1 MGNFTHLHVHT
12 QYSILDGAAS
22 IKGLMKKAKE
32 FGMNALAI
40 TDHGNMFGVLDFFE
54 TSKQEGIKPLL
65 GCEIYVARGSRFTK
79 DGKNMSGDHL
89 ILIAKNFKG
98 YQNLIKLNSLSF
110 DPDAFYRTSRI
121 DKELLFQYSEGLICS
136 SACLGGIIPQHIL
149 SNNIAEAEKIALEY
163 KNIFKD
169 DYYFELQNHG
179 LEEQELVNSKLSEIG
194 EKLGIKLIATN
205 DVHFVSAN
213 DFDAHKILICLNTG
227 KTISDETKLMY
238 SGNEY
243 LKSYQEME
251 LLFKDYPQ
259 AITNTQEI
267 VDKVEAYDLHREP
280 LLPIF
285 DIPESFGTLEQ
296 YKNQYPI
303 EIIKESFSEDV
314 IKEKGGYEK
323 IIRTKFENE
332 YLHFL
337 TYQGVKKRYGED
349 ISDDLQERIKFE
361 LSTIENMGFPGYFLI
376 VQDFINYAQDELDVI
391 VGPGR
396 GSAAGS
402 VVAYCLGIT
411 AIDPIKY
418 GLLFERFLNPDRIS
432 LPDVDVD
439 FDDDGRAR
447 VLEYVQQKY
456 GLDHVAQIITFGS
469 MAAKS
474 AIRDVARVLELPL
487 DQSDKLAKLVPD
499 KPGTTLEQAYKEVP
513 ELKNALEN
521 GSNLV
526 KKTLK
531 FAKELEGS
539 VRNTGTHACGVII
552 GPDDLSKYVPLTSAK
567 DSNMMVTQ
575 FEGKSIES
583 VGMIKMD
590 FLGLKTLSIIKD
602 ACSNIQ
608 KSHHI
613 HINPREIP
621 LDDLATYELF
631 QRGDS
636 IGTFQFESEGMRQHM
651 QNLKPDRFEDL
662 IAMNAL
668 YRPGPM
674 QYIPNYIA
682 RKNKREPVVYEI
694 PEIMEKYL
702 GETYGITV
710 YQEQV
715 MQLSQAIAGFSKGEA
730 DKLRKAMGKKQ
741 KEVMDK
747 LKEKFIKGSKEKE
760 LDVVLVEKIWQD
772 WEKFAEYAF
781 NKSHSTCYAYIAYQT
796 AWLKA
801 HYPAEY
807 MASVLTH
814 NLNDIKKITYYIEE
828 TQKQKIPVLGPDVNE
843 SDLNFTVNKKGEVRF
858 GLAAIKSVGEN
869 AAKEIIK
876 EREENGAFSSPFN
889 FIQRVSLKTIN
900 KRCIEAL
907 ISAGAFDCFSNIH
920 RAQYFQ
926 KFNNS
931 NNNEETFVERL
942 IKYGNR
948 FKDIENSSQVSMFGA
963 EENSVLYEPEIPYC
977 ESWSTIEQLKHE
989 KESIG
994 FYLSGHPLDKFALEQ
1009 KLFVNTKIEELSD
1022 ELTPLEDKTLFL
1034 TGTIVGCERKTTKNG
1049 KPFGKFIFEDETSSR
1064 EIALFGKD
1072 FINFNKYLIEGL
1084 FVLIKATVR
1093 KKGWGDDAS
1102 KDTLEFKILQIEQL
1116 DEVLDKYGKA
1126 IKLIIPIENIKP
1138 NFVEK
1143 ITKIAKKSKGKSHL
1157 TFFVKDVSED
1167 IEVTL
1172 KSRKHLISINKFME
1186 GIKDMIEDKTIY
1198 SYEIEKSSI

>member
-54 TSKQEGIKPLL
+54 TAQKEGIKPLL

-149 SNNIAEAEKIALEY
+149 SNNIVEAEKIALEY
-163 KNIFKD
+163 KNVFKD

-194 EKLGIKLIATN
+194 EKLDIKLIATN

-243 LKSYQEME
+243 LKSCEEME

-267 VDKVEAYDLHREP
+267 VDKVEVFDLHREP

-296 YKNQYPI
+296 YKNKYPI
-303 EIIKESFSEDV
+303 EIIKENLSEDV
-314 IKEKGGYEK
+314 IEEKGGYEK
-323 IIRTKFENE
+323 IIRTKFENA

-337 TYQGVKKRYGED
+337 TYQGVKKKYGED
-349 ISDDLQERIKFE
+349 ISEDLQERIKFE

-631 QRGDS
+631 QRGES

-715 MQLSQAIAGFSKGEA
+715 MQLSQAIAGFTKGQA

-741 KEVMDK
+741 KEVMDE
-747 LKEKFIKGSKEKE
+747 LKEKFIKGSKEKD

-801 HYPAEY
+801 HYTAEY

-869 AAKEIIK
+869 AAKEIMK
-876 EREENGAFSSPFN
+876 EREENGPFTSPFN

-948 FKDIENSSQVSMFGA
+948 YKDIENSSQVSMFGA

-977 ESWSTIEQLKHE
+977 EPWSTIEQLKHE

-1022 ELTPLEDKTLFL
+1022 DLSPLEDKTLFL
-1034 TGTIVGCERKTTKNG
+1034 TGTIVGCEKKTTKNG
-1049 KPFGKFIFEDETSSR
+1049 KPFGKFIFEDETASR

-1072 FINFNKYLIEGL
+1072 YINLNKYMIEGL

-1093 KKGWGDDAS
+1093 KKGWGDEAS

>member
-1 MGNFTHLHVHT
+1 
-12 QYSILDGAAS
+12 
-22 IKGLMKKAKE
+22 
-32 FGMNALAI
+32 
-40 TDHGNMFGVLDFFE
+40 
-54 TSKQEGIKPLL
+54 
-65 GCEIYVARGSRFTK
+65 
-79 DGKNMSGDHL
+79 
-89 ILIAKNFKG
+89 
-98 YQNLIKLNSLSF
+98 
-110 DPDAFYRTSRI
+110 
-121 DKELLFQYSEGLICS
+121 
-136 SACLGGIIPQHIL
+136 
-149 SNNIAEAEKIALEY
+149 
-163 KNIFKD
+163 
-169 DYYFELQNHG
+169 
-179 LEEQELVNSKLSEIG
+179 
-194 EKLGIKLIATN
+194 
-205 DVHFVSAN
+205 AN

-243 LKSYQEME
+243 LKSCEEME

-267 VDKVEAYDLHREP
+267 VDKVEVFDLHREP

-296 YKNQYPI
+296 YKNKYPI
-303 EIIKESFSEDV
+303 EIIKENLSEDV
-314 IKEKGGYEK
+314 IEEKGGYEK
-323 IIRTKFENE
+323 IIRTKFENA

-337 TYQGVKKRYGED
+337 TYQGVKKKYGED
-349 ISDDLQERIKFE
+349 ISEDLQERIKFE

-631 QRGDS
+631 QRGES

-715 MQLSQAIAGFSKGEA
+715 MQLSQAIAGFTKGQA

-741 KEVMDK
+741 KEVMDE
-747 LKEKFIKGSKEKE
+747 LKEKFIKGSKEKD

-801 HYPAEY
+801 HYTAEY

-869 AAKEIIK
+869 AAKEIMK
-876 EREENGAFSSPFN
+876 EREENGPFASPFN

-948 FKDIENSSQVSMFGA
+948 YKDIENSSQVSMFGA

-977 ESWSTIEQLKHE
+977 EPWSTIEQLKHE

-1022 ELTPLEDKTLFL
+1022 DLSPLEDKTLFL
-1034 TGTIVGCERKTTKNG
+1034 TGTIVGCEKKTTKNG
-1049 KPFGKFIFEDETSSR
+1049 KPFGKFIFEDETASR

-1072 FINFNKYLIEGL
+1072 YINLNKYMIEGL

-1093 KKGWGDDAS
+1093 KKGWGDEAS

-1186 GIKDMIEDKTIY
+1186 GIKDMIEDKTI
-1198 SYEIEKSSI
+1198 

>member
-32 FGMNALAI
+32 LGMEALAI
-40 TDHGNMFGVLDFFE
+40 TDHGNMFGVLEFFDVA
-54 TSKQEGIKPLL
+54 KKEGIKPLL
-65 GCEIYVARGSRFTK
+65 GIEAYVARVDRFVKDPTK
-79 DGKNMSGDHL
+79 MSGDHL
-89 ILIAKNFKG
+89 ILIAKNYKG
-98 YQNLIKLNSLSF
+98 YQNLIKLSSLSY
-110 DPDAFYRTSRI
+110 DKDAFYRSPRI

-136 SACLGGIIPQHIL
+136 TACLGGVIPQLIL
-149 SNNIAEAEKIALEY
+149 SNNISEAEKIALEY
-163 KNIFKD
+163 KTIFGE
-169 DYYFELQNHG
+169 DYYFEMQNHG
-179 LEEQELVNSKLSEIG
+179 LEEQELVNNHLVEIG
-194 EKLGIKLIATN
+194 SKLGIKLIATN
-205 DVHFVSAN
+205 DVHFINAS

-227 KTISDETKLMY
+227 KTISDSTKLMY

-243 LKSYQEME
+243 LKSQEEME
-251 LLFKDYPQ
+251 GLFIDAPE

-267 VDKVEAYDLHREP
+267 VDKVELYDLHCDP

-285 DIPESFGTLEQ
+285 EIPASFGSLED
-296 YKNQYPI
+296 YKKEYPI
-303 EIIKESFSEDV
+303 EKIQEEFSLED
-314 IKEKGGYEK
+314 IEKKGGYEN
-323 IIRTKFENE
+323 IIRTKFDNA
-332 YLHFL
+332 YLHYL
-337 TYQGVKKRYGED
+337 TYEGVKKRYGED
-349 ISDDLQERIKFE
+349 ISDELRQRIEFE
-361 LSTIENMGFPGYFLI
+361 LSTIAFMGFPGYFLI
-376 VQDFINYAQDELDVI
+376 VQDFINYAQDKLDVI

-447 VLEYVQQKY
+447 VLEYVQEKY
-456 GLDHVAQIITFGS
+456 GVDHVAQIITFGT

-487 DQSDKLAKLVPD
+487 SESDRLAKLVPE
-499 KPGTTLEQAYKEVP
+499 KPGITLDQAYKDVP
-513 ELKNALEN
+513 ELKIALEN

-526 KKTLK
+526 KETLK

-552 GPDDLSKYVPLTSAK
+552 GPDDLSKYVPLSSSK
-567 DSNMMVTQ
+567 DSNMMITQ
-575 FEGKSIES
+575 FEGKTIES
-583 VGMIKMD
+583 IGMIKMD

-602 ACSNIQ
+602 ACINIQ
-608 KSHHI
+608 KGHKI
-613 HINPREIP
+613 HINPRDIP
-621 LDDLATYELF
+621 LDDKLTFELF
-631 QRGDS
+631 QKGDS
-636 IGTFQFESEGMRQHM
+636 IGTFQFESDGMRQHM

-682 RKNKREPVVYEI
+682 RKHKREPVVYEI

-715 MQLSQAIAGFSKGEA
+715 MQLSQAIAGFTKGQA

-741 KEVMDK
+741 ISVMNE
-747 LKEKFIKGSKEKE
+747 LKEKFIAGSKEKN
-760 LDVVLVEKIWQD
+760 LDVDLVEKIWQD

-801 HYPAEY
+801 HYTAEY

-828 TQKQKIPVLGPDVNE
+828 TQRQKTPVLGPDVNE
-843 SDLNFTVNKKGEVRF
+843 SDLNFTVNKKGEIRF
-858 GLAAIKSVGEN
+858 GLAAIKSVGEK
-869 AAKEIIK
+869 AAHEIMT
-876 EREENGAFSSPFN
+876 ERETNGPFTSPFD
-889 FIQRVSLKTIN
+889 FIERVNLKTIN

-907 ISAGAFDCFSNIH
+907 TSSGAFDSFTNIH

-926 KFNNS
+926 KFKTA
-931 NNNEETFVERL
+931 NNEETFIERL

-948 FKDIENSSQVSMFGA
+948 YREKENSSQVSMFGG
-963 EENSVLYEPEIPYC
+963 EEEGELYEPEIPGC
-977 ESWSTIEQLKHE
+977 EPWTTIEQLKNE
-989 KESIG
+989 KDSIG
-994 FYLSGHPLDKFALEQ
+994 FYLSGHPLDKYALEK
-1009 KLFVNTKIEELSD
+1009 KLFANTELNELSD
-1022 ELTPLEDKTLFL
+1022 DLAPFEDKTLYL
-1034 TGTIVGCERKTTKNG
+1034 IGSLNNCERKQTKTG
-1049 KPFGKFIFEDETSSR
+1049 KEFGKFVFEDQTSSR

-1072 FINFNKYLIEGL
+1072 HINFNKYLIEGL
-1084 FVLIKATVR
+1084 FVLIKATVK
-1093 KKGWGDDAS
+1093 KKGWGDEAS
-1102 KDTLEFKILQIEQL
+1102 KNNLEFKILQIEDL
-1116 DEVLDKYGKA
+1116 DDVLDKYGKG
-1126 IKLIIPIENIKP
+1126 IKLIIPIENINKS
-1138 NFVEK
+1138 FVDR
-1143 ITKIAKKSKGKSHL
+1143 ITKAAKKSKGKL
-1157 TFFVKDVSED
+1157 DLCFFVKDITED
-1167 IEVTL
+1167 LEVTL
-1172 KSRKHLISINKFME
+1172 KARKNLISIHKFLDE
-1186 GIKDMIEDKTIY
+1186 IKDMIEDKTIF
-1198 SYEIEKSSI
+1198 SYEIEKISI

>member
-54 TSKQEGIKPLL
+54 TAQKEGIKPLL

-163 KNIFKD
+163 KNVFKD

-194 EKLGIKLIATN
+194 EKLDIKLIATN

-243 LKSYQEME
+243 LKSCEEME

-267 VDKVEAYDLHREP
+267 VDKVEVFDLHREP

-296 YKNQYPI
+296 YKNKYPI
-303 EIIKESFSEDV
+303 EIIKENLSEDV
-314 IKEKGGYEK
+314 IEEKGGYEK
-323 IIRTKFENE
+323 IIRTKFENA

-337 TYQGVKKRYGED
+337 TYQGVKKKYGED
-349 ISDDLQERIKFE
+349 ISEDLQERIKFE

-631 QRGDS
+631 QRGES

-715 MQLSQAIAGFSKGEA
+715 MQLSQAIAGFTKGQA

-741 KEVMDK
+741 KEVMDE
-747 LKEKFIKGSKEKE
+747 LKEKFIKGSKEKD

-801 HYPAEY
+801 HYTAEY

-869 AAKEIIK
+869 AAKEIMK
-876 EREENGAFSSPFN
+876 EREENGPFASPFN

-948 FKDIENSSQVSMFGA
+948 YKDIENSSQVSMFGA

-977 ESWSTIEQLKHE
+977 EPWSTIEQLKHE

-1022 ELTPLEDKTLFL
+1022 DLSPLEDKTLFL
-1034 TGTIVGCERKTTKNG
+1034 TGTIVGCEKKTTKNG
-1049 KPFGKFIFEDETSSR
+1049 KPFGKFIFEDETASR

-1072 FINFNKYLIEGL
+1072 YINLNKYMIEGL

-1093 KKGWGDDAS
+1093 KKGWGDEAS

>member
-22 IKGLMKKAKE
+22 IKGLMKKANE

-54 TSKQEGIKPLL
+54 TAQKEGIKPLL

-163 KNIFKD
+163 KNVFKD

-194 EKLGIKLIATN
+194 EKLDIKLIATN

-243 LKSYQEME
+243 LKSCEEME

-267 VDKVEAYDLHREP
+267 VDKVEVFDLHREP

-296 YKNQYPI
+296 YKNKYPI
-303 EIIKESFSEDV
+303 EIIKENLSEDV
-314 IKEKGGYEK
+314 IEEKGGYEK
-323 IIRTKFENE
+323 IIRTKFENA

-337 TYQGVKKRYGED
+337 TYQGVKKKYGED
-349 ISDDLQERIKFE
+349 ISEDLQERIKFE

-631 QRGDS
+631 QRGES

-715 MQLSQAIAGFSKGEA
+715 MQLSQAIAGFTKGQA

-741 KEVMDK
+741 KEVMDE
-747 LKEKFIKGSKEKE
+747 LKEKFIKGSKEKD

-801 HYPAEY
+801 HYTAEY

-869 AAKEIIK
+869 AAKEIMK
-876 EREENGAFSSPFN
+876 EREENGPFTSPFN

-948 FKDIENSSQVSMFGA
+948 YKDIENSSQVSMFGA

-977 ESWSTIEQLKHE
+977 EPWSTIEQLKHE

-1022 ELTPLEDKTLFL
+1022 DLSPLEDKTLFL
-1034 TGTIVGCERKTTKNG
+1034 TGTIVGCEKKTTKNG
-1049 KPFGKFIFEDETSSR
+1049 KPFGKFIFEDETASR

-1072 FINFNKYLIEGL
+1072 YINLNKYMIEGL

-1093 KKGWGDDAS
+1093 KKGWGDEAS

>member
-1 MGNFTHLHVHT
+1 MVNFTHLHVHT

-22 IKGLMKKAKE
+22 IKGLVDKAKE
-32 FGMNALAI
+32 FGMEALAI
-40 TDHGNMFGVLDFFE
+40 TDHGNMFGVLEFFD
-54 TSKQEGIKPLL
+54 TAKKEGIKPLL
-65 GCEIYVARGSRFTK
+65 GIEAYVAREDRFVKDPSR
-79 DGKNMSGDHL
+79 MSGDHL
-89 ILIAKNFKG
+89 ILIAKNYKG
-98 YQNLIKLNSLSF
+98 YQNLIKLSSLSF
-110 DPDAFYRTSRI
+110 DQKAFYRTPRI
-121 DKELLFQYSEGLICS
+121 DKNLLFQYSEGIICS
-136 SACLGGIIPQHIL
+136 SACLGGVVPQHIL
-149 SNNIAEAEKIALEY
+149 SNNIAEAEKTALEY
-163 KNIFKD
+163 KNVFGQ
-169 DYYFELQNHG
+169 DYYLEIQNHG
-179 LEEQELVNSKLSEIG
+179 LEEQELVNNHLIEIG
-194 EKLGIKLIATN
+194 KKLDIKVIATN
-205 DVHFVSAN
+205 DVHFVNAE

-243 LKSYQEME
+243 LKSQKEMQD
-251 LLFKDYPQ
+251 LFIDYPE
-259 AITNTQEI
+259 AIRNTQEI
-267 VDKVEAYDLHREP
+267 VDKVEFFELHREP

-285 DIPESFGTLEQ
+285 EIPESFGSIEE
-296 YKNQYPI
+296 YREKYPAEKI
-303 EIIKESFSEDV
+303 QEELSKED
-314 IKEKGGYEK
+314 INNKGGYDN
-323 IIRTKFENE
+323 IIRTKLDNA
-332 YLHFL
+332 YLHYL
-337 TYQGVKKRYGED
+337 TYKGVRKKYGED
-349 ISDDLQERIKFE
+349 ISEELRERIDFE
-361 LSTIENMGFPGYFLI
+361 LSTIEFMGFPGYFLI

-447 VLEYVQQKY
+447 VLEYVQNKY
-456 GLDHVAQIITFGS
+456 GVDHVAQIITFGT

-487 DQSDKLAKLVPD
+487 SESDRLAKLVPE
-499 KPGTTLEQAYKEVP
+499 KPGITLDQAYKEVP
-513 ELKNALEN
+513 ELKYALEN
-521 GSNLV
+521 GSSLIRE
-526 KKTLK
+526 TLK
-531 FAKELEGS
+531 FAKQLEGS

-552 GPDDLSKYVPLTSAK
+552 GPDDLSKYVPLSSAR
-567 DSNMMVTQ
+567 DSEMMVTQ
-575 FEGKSIES
+575 FEGKTIES

-602 ACSNIQ
+602 ACINIQ
-608 KSHHI
+608 KGHNI

-621 LDDLATYELF
+621 LDDEKTFELF

-682 RKNKREPVVYEI
+682 RKNNREPVVYEI
-694 PEIMEKYL
+694 PDIMEKYL

-715 MQLSQAIAGFSKGEA
+715 MQLSQAIAGFTKGEA
-730 DKLRKAMGKKQ
+730 DILRKAMGKKQ
-741 KEVMDK
+741 REVMDE
-747 LKEKFIKGSKEKE
+747 LKEKFISGSKEKD
-760 LDVVLVEKIWQD
+760 LDVVLVEKIWHD

-801 HYPAEY
+801 HYTAEY

-828 TQKQKIPVLGPDVNE
+828 TQRQKTPVLGPDINE
-843 SDLNFTVNKKGEVRF
+843 SDLNFTVNKKGEIRF
-858 GLAAIKSVGEN
+858 GLAAIKSVGEK
-869 AAKEIIK
+869 AAREIMR
-876 EREENGAFSSPFN
+876 ERDENGPYTSPFN
-889 FIQRVSLKTIN
+889 FIERVDLKTIN

-907 ISAGAFDCFSNIH
+907 ISSGALDSFTNIH

-926 KFNNS
+926 ILKS
-931 NNNEETFVERL
+931 YNNNEESFIERL

-948 FKDIENSSQVSMFGA
+948 YREKANSAQVSLFGG
-963 EENSVLYEPEIPYC
+963 EENSELYEPEIPSC
-977 ESWSTIEQLKHE
+977 EPWTSIEQLKNE
-989 KESIG
+989 KDYIG
-994 FYLSGHPLDKFALEQ
+994 FYLSGHPLDKYSLEK
-1009 KLFVNTKIEELSD
+1009 KLFANCQLDELSD
-1022 ELTPLEDKTLFL
+1022 DLSPFEGKTLNL
-1034 TGTIVGCERKTTKNG
+1034 IGSLNNCEKRQTKTGKE
-1049 KPFGKFIFEDETSSR
+1049 FGKFIFEDQSSSR

-1072 FINFNKYLIEGL
+1072 YIKFNPYLIEGL

-1093 KKGWGDDAS
+1093 KKGWGDEAS
-1102 KDTLEFKILQIEQL
+1102 RDNLEFKILEIEDL
-1116 DEVLDKYGKA
+1116 DEVLDKYGRGV
-1126 IKLIIPIENIKP
+1126 KLIIPIESIDK
-1138 NFVEK
+1138 NFVDK
-1143 ITKIAKKSKGKSHL
+1143 ITKAAKKSKGKLNLS
-1157 TFFVKDVSED
+1157 FFIKDVNED
-1167 IEVTL
+1167 LEVTL
-1172 KSRKHLISINKFME
+1172 KARKHLISINKFLEEIQEMV
-1186 GIKDMIEDKTIY
+1186 EDKTIY
-1198 SYEIEKSSI
+1198 SYEVEKVSI

>member
-54 TSKQEGIKPLL
+54 TAQKEGIKPLL

-163 KNIFKD
+163 KNVFKD

-194 EKLGIKLIATN
+194 EKLDIKLIATN

-243 LKSYQEME
+243 LKSCEEME

-267 VDKVEAYDLHREP
+267 VDKVEVFDLHREP

-296 YKNQYPI
+296 YKNKYPI
-303 EIIKESFSEDV
+303 EIIKENLSEDV
-314 IKEKGGYEK
+314 IEEKGGYEK
-323 IIRTKFENE
+323 IIRTKFENA

-337 TYQGVKKRYGED
+337 TYQGVKKKYGED
-349 ISDDLQERIKFE
+349 ISEDLQERIKFE

-631 QRGDS
+631 QRGES

-715 MQLSQAIAGFSKGEA
+715 MQLSQAIAGFTKGQA

-741 KEVMDK
+741 KEVMDE
-747 LKEKFIKGSKEKE
+747 LKEKFIKGSKEKD

-801 HYPAEY
+801 HYTAEY

-869 AAKEIIK
+869 AAKEIMK
-876 EREENGAFSSPFN
+876 EREENGPFASPFN

-948 FKDIENSSQVSMFGA
+948 YKDIENSSQVSMFGA

-977 ESWSTIEQLKHE
+977 EPWST
-989 KESIG
+989 
-994 FYLSGHPLDKFALEQ
+994 
-1009 KLFVNTKIEELSD
+1009 
-1022 ELTPLEDKTLFL
+1022 
-1034 TGTIVGCERKTTKNG
+1034 
-1049 KPFGKFIFEDETSSR
+1049 
-1064 EIALFGKD
+1064 
-1072 FINFNKYLIEGL
+1072 
-1084 FVLIKATVR
+1084 
-1093 KKGWGDDAS
+1093 
-1102 KDTLEFKILQIEQL
+1102 
-1116 DEVLDKYGKA
+1116 
-1126 IKLIIPIENIKP
+1126 
-1138 NFVEK
+1138 
-1143 ITKIAKKSKGKSHL
+1143 
-1157 TFFVKDVSED
+1157 
-1167 IEVTL
+1167 
-1172 KSRKHLISINKFME
+1172 
-1186 GIKDMIEDKTIY
+1186 
-1198 SYEIEKSSI
+1198 

>member
-1 MGNFTHLHVHT
+1 
-12 QYSILDGAAS
+12 
-22 IKGLMKKAKE
+22 
-32 FGMNALAI
+32 
-40 TDHGNMFGVLDFFE
+40 
-54 TSKQEGIKPLL
+54 
-65 GCEIYVARGSRFTK
+65 
-79 DGKNMSGDHL
+79 
-89 ILIAKNFKG
+89 
-98 YQNLIKLNSLSF
+98 
-110 DPDAFYRTSRI
+110 DAFYRTSRI

-163 KNIFKD
+163 KNVFKD

-194 EKLGIKLIATN
+194 EKLDIKLIATN

-243 LKSYQEME
+243 LKSCEEME

-267 VDKVEAYDLHREP
+267 VDKVEVFDLHREP

-296 YKNQYPI
+296 YKNKYPI
-303 EIIKESFSEDV
+303 EIIKENLSEDV
-314 IKEKGGYEK
+314 IEEKGGYEK
-323 IIRTKFENE
+323 IIRTKFENA

-337 TYQGVKKRYGED
+337 TYQGVKKKYGED
-349 ISDDLQERIKFE
+349 ISEDLQERIKFE

-631 QRGDS
+631 QRGES

-715 MQLSQAIAGFSKGEA
+715 MQLSQAIAGFTKGQA

-741 KEVMDK
+741 KEVMDE
-747 LKEKFIKGSKEKE
+747 LKEKFIKGSKEKD

-801 HYPAEY
+801 HYTAEY

-869 AAKEIIK
+869 AAKEIMK
-876 EREENGAFSSPFN
+876 EREENGPFTSPFN

-948 FKDIENSSQVSMFGA
+948 YKDIENSSQVSMFGA

-977 ESWSTIEQLKHE
+977 EPWSTIEQLKHE

-1022 ELTPLEDKTLFL
+1022 DLSPLEDKTLFL
-1034 TGTIVGCERKTTKNG
+1034 TGTIVGCEKKTTKNG
-1049 KPFGKFIFEDETSSR
+1049 KPFGKFIFEDETASR

-1072 FINFNKYLIEGL
+1072 YINLNKYMIEGL

-1093 KKGWGDDAS
+1093 KKGWGDEAS

>member
-54 TSKQEGIKPLL
+54 TAQKEGIKPLL

-163 KNIFKD
+163 KNVFKD

-194 EKLGIKLIATN
+194 EKLDIKLIATN

-243 LKSYQEME
+243 LKSCEEME

-267 VDKVEAYDLHREP
+267 VDKVEVFDLHREP

-296 YKNQYPI
+296 YKNKYPI
-303 EIIKESFSEDV
+303 EIIKENLSEDV
-314 IKEKGGYEK
+314 IEEKGGYEK
-323 IIRTKFENE
+323 IIRTKFENA

-337 TYQGVKKRYGED
+337 TYQGVKKKYGED
-349 ISDDLQERIKFE
+349 ISEDLQERIKFE

-631 QRGDS
+631 QRGES

-715 MQLSQAIAGFSKGEA
+715 MQLSQAIAGFTKGQA

-741 KEVMDK
+741 KEVMDE
-747 LKEKFIKGSKEKE
+747 LKEKFIKGSKEKD

-801 HYPAEY
+801 HYTAEY

-869 AAKEIIK
+869 AAKEIMK
-876 EREENGAFSSPFN
+876 EREENGPFTSPFN

-948 FKDIENSSQVSMFGA
+948 YKDIENSSQVSMFGA

-977 ESWSTIEQLKHE
+977 EPWSTIEQLKHE

-1022 ELTPLEDKTLFL
+1022 DLSPLEDKTLFL
-1034 TGTIVGCERKTTKNG
+1034 TGTIVGCEKKTTKNG
-1049 KPFGKFIFEDETSSR
+1049 KPFGKFIFEDETASR

-1072 FINFNKYLIEGL
+1072 YINLNKYMIEGL

-1093 KKGWGDDAS
+1093 KKGWGDEAS

>member
-54 TSKQEGIKPLL
+54 TAQKEGIKPLL

-163 KNIFKD
+163 KNVFKD

-194 EKLGIKLIATN
+194 EKLDIKLIATN

-243 LKSYQEME
+243 LKSCEEME

-267 VDKVEAYDLHREP
+267 VDKVEVFDLHREP

-296 YKNQYPI
+296 YKNKYPI
-303 EIIKESFSEDV
+303 EIIKESLSEDV
-314 IKEKGGYEK
+314 IEEKGGYEK
-323 IIRTKFENE
+323 IIRTKFENA

-337 TYQGVKKRYGED
+337 TYQGVKKKYGED
-349 ISDDLQERIKFE
+349 ISEDLQERIKFE

-631 QRGDS
+631 QRGES

-715 MQLSQAIAGFSKGEA
+715 MQLSQAIAGFTKGQA

-741 KEVMDK
+741 KEVMDE
-747 LKEKFIKGSKEKE
+747 LKEKFIKGSKEKD

-869 AAKEIIK
+869 AAKEIMK
-876 EREENGAFSSPFN
+876 EREENGPFTSPFN

-948 FKDIENSSQVSMFGA
+948 YKDIENSSQVSMFGA

-977 ESWSTIEQLKHE
+977 EPWSTIEQLKHE

-1022 ELTPLEDKTLFL
+1022 DLSPLEDKTLFL
-1034 TGTIVGCERKTTKNG
+1034 TGTIVGCEKKTTKNG
-1049 KPFGKFIFEDETSSR
+1049 KPFGKFIFEDETASR

-1072 FINFNKYLIEGL
+1072 YINLNKYMIEGL

-1093 KKGWGDDAS
+1093 KKGWGDEAS

>member
-32 FGMNALAI
+32 FGMTALAI

-54 TSKQEGIKPLL
+54 TAQKEGIKPLL

-163 KNIFKD
+163 KNVFKD

-194 EKLGIKLIATN
+194 EKLDIKLIATN

-243 LKSYQEME
+243 LKSCEEME

-267 VDKVEAYDLHREP
+267 VDKVEVFDLHREP

-296 YKNQYPI
+296 YKNKYPI
-303 EIIKESFSEDV
+303 EIIKENLSEDV
-314 IKEKGGYEK
+314 IEEKGGYEK
-323 IIRTKFENE
+323 IIRTKFENA

-337 TYQGVKKRYGED
+337 TYQGVKKKYGED
-349 ISDDLQERIKFE
+349 ISEDLQERIKFE

-631 QRGDS
+631 QRGES

-715 MQLSQAIAGFSKGEA
+715 MQLSQAIAGFTKGQA

-741 KEVMDK
+741 KEVMDE
-747 LKEKFIKGSKEKE
+747 LKEKFIKGSKEKD

-801 HYPAEY
+801 HYTAEY

-869 AAKEIIK
+869 AAKEIMK
-876 EREENGAFSSPFN
+876 EREENGPFASPFN

-948 FKDIENSSQVSMFGA
+948 YKDIENSSQVSMFGA

-977 ESWSTIEQLKHE
+977 EPWSTIEQLKHE

-1022 ELTPLEDKTLFL
+1022 DLSPLEDKTLFL
-1034 TGTIVGCERKTTKNG
+1034 TGTIVGCEKKTTKNG
-1049 KPFGKFIFEDETSSR
+1049 KPFGKFIFEDETASR

-1072 FINFNKYLIEGL
+1072 YINLNKYMIEGL

-1093 KKGWGDDAS
+1093 KKGWGDEAS

>member
-54 TSKQEGIKPLL
+54 TAQKEGIKPLL

-163 KNIFKD
+163 KNVFKD

-194 EKLGIKLIATN
+194 EKLDIKLIATN

-243 LKSYQEME
+243 LKSCEEME

-267 VDKVEAYDLHREP
+267 VDKVEVFDLHREP

-296 YKNQYPI
+296 YKNKYPI
-303 EIIKESFSEDV
+303 EIIKENLSEDV
-314 IKEKGGYEK
+314 IEEKGGYEK
-323 IIRTKFENE
+323 IIRTKFENA

-337 TYQGVKKRYGED
+337 TYQGVKKKYGED
-349 ISDDLQERIKFE
+349 ISEDLQERIKFE

-631 QRGDS
+631 QRGES

-715 MQLSQAIAGFSKGEA
+715 MQLSQAIAGFTKGQA

-741 KEVMDK
+741 KEVMDE
-747 LKEKFIKGSKEKE
+747 LKEKFIKGSKEKD

-869 AAKEIIK
+869 AAKEIMK
-876 EREENGAFSSPFN
+876 EREENGPFASPFN

-907 ISAGAFDCFSNIH
+907 ISAGAFDCFRNIH

-948 FKDIENSSQVSMFGA
+948 YKDIENSSQVSMFGA

-977 ESWSTIEQLKHE
+977 EPWSTIEQLKHE

-1022 ELTPLEDKTLFL
+1022 DLSPLEDKTLFL
-1034 TGTIVGCERKTTKNG
+1034 TGTIVGCEKKTTKNG
-1049 KPFGKFIFEDETSSR
+1049 KPFGKFIFEDETASR

-1072 FINFNKYLIEGL
+1072 YINLNKYMIEGL

-1093 KKGWGDDAS
+1093 KKGWGDEAS

>member
-54 TSKQEGIKPLL
+54 TAQKEGIKPLL

-149 SNNIAEAEKIALEY
+149 SNNIVEAEKIALEY
-163 KNIFKD
+163 KNVFKD

-194 EKLGIKLIATN
+194 EKLDIKLIATN

-243 LKSYQEME
+243 LKSCEEME

-267 VDKVEAYDLHREP
+267 VDKVEVFDLHREP

-296 YKNQYPI
+296 YKNKYPI
-303 EIIKESFSEDV
+303 EIIKESLSEDV
-314 IKEKGGYEK
+314 IEEKGGYEK
-323 IIRTKFENE
+323 IIRTKFENA

-337 TYQGVKKRYGED
+337 TYQGVKKKYGED
-349 ISDDLQERIKFE
+349 ISEDLQERIKFE

-631 QRGDS
+631 QRGES

-715 MQLSQAIAGFSKGEA
+715 MQLSQAIAGFTKGQA

-741 KEVMDK
+741 KEVMDE
-747 LKEKFIKGSKEKE
+747 LKEKFIKGSKEKD

-869 AAKEIIK
+869 AAKEIMK
-876 EREENGAFSSPFN
+876 EREENGPFTSPFN

-948 FKDIENSSQVSMFGA
+948 YKDIENSSQVSMFGA

-977 ESWSTIEQLKHE
+977 EPWSTIEQLKHE

-1022 ELTPLEDKTLFL
+1022 DLAPLEDKTLFL
-1034 TGTIVGCERKTTKNG
+1034 TGTIVGCEQKTTKNG
-1049 KPFGKFIFEDETSSR
+1049 KPFGKFIFEDETASR

-1072 FINFNKYLIEGL
+1072 YINLNKYMIEGL

-1093 KKGWGDDAS
+1093 KKGWGDEAS

-1157 TFFVKDVSED
+1157 TFFIKDVSED

>member
-22 IKGLMKKAKE
+22 IKGLMKKANE

-54 TSKQEGIKPLL
+54 TAQKEGIKPLL

-163 KNIFKD
+163 KNVFKD

-194 EKLGIKLIATN
+194 EKLDIKLIATN

-243 LKSYQEME
+243 LKSCEEME

-267 VDKVEAYDLHREP
+267 VDKVEVFDLHREP

-296 YKNQYPI
+296 YKNKYPI
-303 EIIKESFSEDV
+303 EIIKENLSEDV
-314 IKEKGGYEK
+314 IEEKGGYEK
-323 IIRTKFENE
+323 IIRTKFENA

-337 TYQGVKKRYGED
+337 TYQGVKKKYGED
-349 ISDDLQERIKFE
+349 ISEDLQERIKFE

-631 QRGDS
+631 QRGES

-715 MQLSQAIAGFSKGEA
+715 MQLSQAIAGFTKGQA

-741 KEVMDK
+741 KEVMDE
-747 LKEKFIKGSKEKE
+747 LKEKFIKGSKEKD

-801 HYPAEY
+801 HYTAEY

-869 AAKEIIK
+869 AAKEIMK
-876 EREENGAFSSPFN
+876 EREENGPFASPFN

-948 FKDIENSSQVSMFGA
+948 YKDIENSSQVSMFGA

-977 ESWSTIEQLKHE
+977 EPWSTIEQLKHE

-1022 ELTPLEDKTLFL
+1022 DLSPLEDKTLFL
-1034 TGTIVGCERKTTKNG
+1034 TGTIVGCEKKTTKNG
-1049 KPFGKFIFEDETSSR
+1049 KPFGKFIFEDETASR

-1072 FINFNKYLIEGL
+1072 YINLNKYMIEGL

-1093 KKGWGDDAS
+1093 KKGWGDEAS

>member
-1 MGNFTHLHVHT
+1 MGKFTHLHVHT

-32 FGMNALAI
+32 FGMEALAI
-40 TDHGNMFGVLDFFE
+40 TDHGNMFGVLEFFDVAKE
-54 TSKQEGIKPLL
+54 EGIKPLL
-65 GCEIYVARGSRFTK
+65 GIEAYVAREDRFNK
-79 DGKNMSGDHL
+79 DPKRMSGDHL
-89 ILIAKNFKG
+89 ILIAKNHKG
-98 YQNLIKLNSLSF
+98 YQNLIKLSSLSYN
-110 DPDAFYRTSRI
+110 PDAFYRTPRI
-121 DKELLFQYSEGLICS
+121 DKELLFEYAEGLICS
-136 SACLGGIIPQHIL
+136 TACLGGVVPQMIL
-149 SNNIAEAEKIALEY
+149 SNNLAEAEKIALEY
-163 KNIFKD
+163 KAVFGD
-169 DYYFELQNHG
+169 DYYFEVQNHG
-179 LEEQELVNSKLSEIG
+179 LEEQELVNSHLLELGAKLD
-194 EKLGIKLIATN
+194 IKVIATN
-205 DVHFVSAN
+205 DVHFVNST
-213 DFDAHKILICLNTG
+213 DFEAHKILICLNTG
-227 KTISDETKLMY
+227 KTISDTSKLMY

-243 LKSYQEME
+243 LKSQAEME
-251 LLFKDYPQ
+251 GLFKDFPEV
-259 AITNTQEI
+259 ITNTQEI
-267 VDKVEAYDLHREP
+267 VDKVEVYDLHREP

-285 DIPESFGTLEQ
+285 EIPESFGKLDD
-296 YKNQYPI
+296 YKAKYPLNTIKGDLSEEDI
-303 EIIKESFSEDV
+303 EK
-314 IKEKGGYEK
+314 KGGYEK

-337 TYQGVKKRYGED
+337 TYEGVRKRYGED
-349 ISDDLQERIKFE
+349 ISDELKARIEFE
-361 LSTIENMGFPGYFLI
+361 LSTIEFMGFPGYFLI

-447 VLEYVQQKY
+447 VLEYVQEKY
-456 GLDHVAQIITFGS
+456 GIDHVAQIITFGT

-487 DQSDKLAKLVPD
+487 DESDRLAKLVPE
-499 KPGTTLEQAYKEVP
+499 KPGTTLEKAYNEVP
-513 ELKNALEN
+513 ELKYALEN

-526 KKTLK
+526 KETLK
-531 FAKELEGS
+531 FAKQLEGS

-552 GPDDLSKYVPLTSAK
+552 GPDDLSKYVPLSLAK

-575 FEGKSIES
+575 FEGKTIEE

-602 ACSNIQ
+602 ACINIQ
-608 KSHHI
+608 KGHKI

-621 LDDLATYELF
+621 LDDKLTFELF

-636 IGTFQFESEGMRQHM
+636 IGTFQFESDGMRQHM

-682 RKNKREPVVYEI
+682 RKNKREPVVYAL
-694 PEIMEKYL
+694 PEITEKYL

-715 MQLSQAIAGFSKGEA
+715 MQLSQAIAGFTKGQA

-741 KEVMDK
+741 IAVMNE
-747 LKEKFIKGSKEKE
+747 LKEKFIEGSKAKG
-760 LDVVLVEKIWQD
+760 LDVDVVEKIWVD

-801 HYPAEY
+801 HYTAEY
-807 MASVLTH
+807 MASILTH
-814 NLNDIKKITYYIEE
+814 NLSDIKKITYYIEE
-828 TQKQKIPVLGPDVNE
+828 TQRQKIAVLGPDVNE
-843 SDLNFTVNKKGEVRF
+843 SDLNFTVNKKGAIRF
-858 GLAAIKSVGEN
+858 GLAAVKSVGEK
-869 AAKEIIK
+869 AANEIMR
-876 EREENGAFSSPFN
+876 EREANGAFSSPFD
-889 FIQRVSLKTIN
+889 FIERVDLKTIN

-907 ISAGAFDCFSNIH
+907 ISSGAFDSFSNIH

-926 KFNNS
+926 KFKTS

-948 FKDIENSSQVSMFGA
+948 FRDKENSSQVSMFGG
-963 EENSVLYEPEIPYC
+963 EENSELYEPEIPNC
-977 ESWSTIEQLKHE
+977 EPWTSIEILKNE

-994 FYLSGHPLDKFALEQ
+994 FYLSGHPLDKYSLER
-1009 KLFVNTKIEELSD
+1009 KLFANTELDELSED
-1022 ELTPLEDKTLFL
+1022 LAPFEDKTLYL
-1034 TGTIVGCERKTTKNG
+1034 IGSLNNCERKQTKTG
-1049 KPFGKFIFEDETSSR
+1049 KPYCKFVFEDQTSSK
-1064 EIALFGKD
+1064 EIMLFGKD
-1072 FINFNKYLIEGL
+1072 YINLNKYLIEGL

-1093 KKGWGDDAS
+1093 KKGWGDEAS
-1102 KDTLEFKILQIEQL
+1102 KNNLEFKILQIEEL
-1116 DEVLDKYGKA
+1116 DEVLDKFGKG
-1126 IKLIIPIENIKP
+1126 IKLIIPIENI
-1138 NFVEK
+1138 NQSFVDR
-1143 ITKIAKKSKGKSHL
+1143 ITKLAKKAKGKSYL
-1157 TFFVKDVSED
+1157 SFFVKDVSED
-1167 IEVTL
+1167 LEVTL
-1172 KSRKHLISINKFME
+1172 KARKHFISIHKFVE
-1186 GIKDMIEDKTIY
+1186 EIKEMIDDKTIY
-1198 SYEIEKSSI
+1198 SYEVDKVSI

>member
-54 TSKQEGIKPLL
+54 TAQKEGIKPLL

-163 KNIFKD
+163 KNVFKD

-194 EKLGIKLIATN
+194 EKLDIKLIATN

-243 LKSYQEME
+243 LKSCEEME

-267 VDKVEAYDLHREP
+267 VDKVEVFDLHREP

-296 YKNQYPI
+296 YKNKYPI
-303 EIIKESFSEDV
+303 EIIKENLSEDV
-314 IKEKGGYEK
+314 IEEKGGYEK
-323 IIRTKFENE
+323 IIRTKFENA

-337 TYQGVKKRYGED
+337 TYQGVKKKYGED
-349 ISDDLQERIKFE
+349 ISEDLQERIKFE

-631 QRGDS
+631 QRGES

-715 MQLSQAIAGFSKGEA
+715 MQLSQAIAGFTKGQA

-741 KEVMDK
+741 KEVMDE
-747 LKEKFIKGSKEKE
+747 LKEKFIKGSKEKD

-869 AAKEIIK
+869 AAKEIMK
-876 EREENGAFSSPFN
+876 EREENGPFASPFN

-948 FKDIENSSQVSMFGA
+948 YKDIENSSQVSMFGA

-977 ESWSTIEQLKHE
+977 EPWSTIEQLKHE

-1022 ELTPLEDKTLFL
+1022 DLSPLEDKTLFL
-1034 TGTIVGCERKTTKNG
+1034 TGTIVGCEKKTTKNG
-1049 KPFGKFIFEDETSSR
+1049 KPFGKFIFEDETASR

-1072 FINFNKYLIEGL
+1072 YINLNKYMIEGL

-1093 KKGWGDDAS
+1093 KKGWGDEAS